1 MLKDTFKPITLP
13 LEKIVKSESKRQ
25 KIDES
30 KEDYESS
37 IDLSNDNISF
47 KNDDH
52 EAPTVS
58 NEIPEKKHELVNI
71 NVEPE
76 TNEDQNLKF

>member
-1 MLKDTFKPITLP
+1 VLKDTFKPITLP